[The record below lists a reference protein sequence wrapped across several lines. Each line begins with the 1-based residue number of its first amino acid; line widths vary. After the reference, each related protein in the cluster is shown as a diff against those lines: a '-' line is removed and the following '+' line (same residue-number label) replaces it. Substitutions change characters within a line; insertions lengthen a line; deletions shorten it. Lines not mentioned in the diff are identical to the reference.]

1 MKEKNKS
8 TDLIKL
14 AIKRMIPSGPLG
26 RKQLSNCKIYHGI
39 DHKHEAQNPIKLDIQ
54 NLNSK
59 VEREKIADKIRKEIE
74 NANQKETI
82 LSTKDRELL
91 STFINKIFDEL
102 NLNNSQ

>member
-1 MKEKNKS
+1 MKLFIYKA
-8 TDLIKL
+8 LIAIFL
-14 AIKRMIPSGPLG
+14 AYMLFEFTIGQKIKKFES
-26 RKQLSNCKIYHGI
+26 K
-39 DHKHEAQNPIKLDIQ
+39 IQ

>member
-1 MKEKNKS
+1 MKLFIYKA
-8 TDLIKL
+8 LIVIFL
-14 AIKRMIPSGPLG
+14 AYMLFEFTIGQKIKKFES
-26 RKQLSNCKIYHGI
+26 K
-39 DHKHEAQNPIKLDIQ
+39 IQ